1 MVRRGR
7 NQRDLCAMHSMLS
20 TVFFSYAFLLCSSL
34 LCCFARDTITYPRGS
49 ISSARGETLVS
60 AEKRFELGFYTPEQG
75 SVSESYVAIWY
86 HGSNPPIVVW
96 VANRKSP
103 LLAHGGVLAVTDDGN
118 LKILDKNGDPVWS
131 TGLESTSKPA
141 NGLAKLLDSGN
152 LVLCDSNTLLTTILW
167 QSFEH
172 PTDTF
177 LPGMKMSGDLKLT
190 SWKSQVDPKEGNF
203 TFRLDEETGQFVIFD
218 GNIKHWTSRHSSD
231 FFRPEGMP
239 DVIEYF
245 LRNSTISVPN
255 SKRSSSDYNYT
266 RIRLD
271 VKGELQYWNFD
282 VYRNWILQWFEPRDK
297 CSVFNACGNFG
308 SCNQY
313 KMLACRCLPGF
324 EPISLENWRNG
335 DFSGGCIRSAA
346 GCGKNDTF
354 LSLKMMRVG
363 QPAASFVVE
372 DEKKCREEC
381 LDKCHCPAYSF
392 VKGEVNMRRDRP
404 PSDNSCLIWMDD
416 LKDLQEEYS
425 YDAPDLFLRVPIAD
439 IGTSFFRLVLSPF
452 VTTRC
457 CNYIKDNFL

>member
-1 MVRRGR
+1 MVRRGL

-20 TVFFSYAFLLCSSL
+20 TVCFSYAFLLCSSL
-34 LCCFARDTITYPRGS
+34 LCCFARDTITYAGNL
-49 ISSARGETLVS
+49 ISHDGGETLVS
-60 AEKRFELGFYTPEQG
+60 AGKRFELGFFAPEQS
-75 SVSESYVAIWY
+75 SVYGSYVGIWY
-86 HGSNPPIVVW
+86 YRSHPRIVVW
-96 VANRKSP
+96 VANRNSP
-103 LLAHGGVLAVTDDGN
+103 LLDGGAVLAVTDDGN
-118 LKILDKNGDPVWS
+118 LKILDKNADPFWS
-131 TGLESTSKPA
+131 TALQSTSKP
-141 NGLAKLLDSGN
+141 GYRLAKLLDSGN
-152 LVLCDSNTLLTTILW
+152 LVFGDSNTLSTTILW

-177 LPGMKMSGDLKLT
+177 LSGMKMSGNLKLT

-203 TFRLDEETGQFVIFD
+203 TFQLDGEKNQFVIVND
-218 GNIKHWTSRHSSD
+218 YVKHWTSGESSD
-231 FFRPEGMP
+231 FFSSERMP
-239 DVIEYF
+239 DGIVYF
-245 LRNSTISVPN
+245 LSNFTRSVPN
-255 SKRSSSDYNYT
+255 SKGRRTTRSPSDYNNT

-282 VYRNWILQWFEPRDK
+282 VYTNWSLQWFEPRDK
-297 CSVFNACGNFG
+297 CNVFNACGNFG
-308 SCNQY
+308 SCNLY
-313 KMLACRCLPGF
+313 NMLACRCLPGF

-363 QPAASFVVE
+363 QPDTSFVVE
-372 DEKKCREEC
+372 DEKQCREEC
-381 LDKCHCPAYSF
+381 LNKCQCRAHSF

-425 YDAPDLFLRVPIAD
+425 YGGPDLFVRVTIAD
-439 IGTSFFRLVLSPF
+439 IGTSFFRPVLSPF

-457 CNYIKDNFL
+457 